1 MNSVIGYSS
10 SGTPVGRLVTLAVAI
25 AAPVRFSLRDFGRR
39 GLQRPPGSCVT
50 VRAAVGPLR
59 SGLRVDHL
67 PDSSADPAS
76 RRIPSPL
83 GPQAIA
89 RQETP
94 NEVLPVDSGT
104 LIAGRYRLDRVIASG
119 GMGAVWR
126 AEDERLDRTVA
137 IKVLHAGLDGSQR
150 PRDRFEREAK
160 TLASLKGPGCVE
172 VYDFGEEPDGD
183 RTVVFLVMELVD
195 GVSLAELLHREER
208 LDPERTMR
216 IVAETAEAL
225 AAAHRRGIVHRDI
238 KPGNILIDA
247 DGRVKVVDFGISLF
261 ANRSRLTPSDQVLGT
276 APYVSP
282 EQLRDKGVTG
292 QSDLYSLG
300 AVAYECLTGAPPFD
314 AADPAAVIHGHLYS
328 EPPALP
334 GDVPAEVAGV
344 VSRSLSKSPEE
355 RWESGDVLA
364 AAARAATTGQHPVAT
379 PPAGTATEATTADV
393 PPVQTPFAPPAEPP
407 VTPPSQ
413 PALVGPPAEGPRRR
427 RRMVLVGVAVAL
439 VLTVITVL
447 ALNPFAGDGKVA
459 DGDDG
464 ASPTGAASASTDGS
478 TTPASTATSETGAEG
493 TSAAAEET
501 GANGDNSGGGSED
514 DGATDGAADGGD
526 NGGGGNEDTGDDT
539 VKEGSGEVP
548 DVRGQT
554 TFDARDQ
561 LNSEGFSNVVAAVGY
576 YYITPEPEHCT
587 VIQQSPEPGGT
598 ADYGAQITVYFHERT
613 AEGTSCTW

>member
-1 MNSVIGYSS
+1 
-10 SGTPVGRLVTLAVAI
+10 L
-25 AAPVRFSLRDFGRR
+25 
-39 GLQRPPGSCVT
+39 
-50 VRAAVGPLR
+50 
-59 SGLRVDHL
+59 H
-67 PDSSADPAS
+67 
-76 RRIPSPL
+76 
-83 GPQAIA
+83 
-89 RQETP
+89 
-94 NEVLPVDSGT
+94 VDSGT

-137 IKVLHAGLDGSQR
+137 VKVLHAGLDGSQR

-183 RTVVFLVMELVD
+183 RTVVYLVMELVD

-216 IVAETAEAL
+216 IVAEAAEAL
-225 AAAHRRGIVHRDI
+225 ATAHRRGIVHRDI

-300 AVAYECLTGAPPFD
+300 AVAYECLTGTPPFD

-334 GDVPAEVAGV
+334 ADVPVDVAGV

-364 AAARAATTGQHPVAT
+364 AAARAATTGQQPVAT
-379 PPAGTATEATTADV
+379 PPVDTEATTADV
-393 PPVQTPFAPPAEPP
+393 PAAPFTPPAEPP
-407 VTPPSQ
+407 ATAPPP
-413 PALVGPPAEGPRRR
+413 PAAVEPPAEDPRRR
-427 RRMVLVGVAVAL
+427 RRMVLVGLAVAL
-439 VLTVITVL
+439 VLTVIAVL

-459 DGDDG
+459 DGG
-464 ASPTGAASASTDGS
+464 EGTSPTGAASATEDGS

-493 TSAAAEET
+493 TSAAEEPSAD
-501 GANGDNSGGGSED
+501 GGSSGGNEGDAE
-514 DGATDGAADGGD
+514 TDGAADGGST
-526 NGGGGNEDTGDDT
+526 GGGGDEDAGGDEPA
-539 VKEGSGEVP
+539 KEGSGEVP

-561 LNSEGFSNVVAAVGY
+561 LHAEGFSNVVASVGY
-576 YYITPEPEHCT
+576 YYYNPEPAHCT
-587 VIQQSPEPGGT
+587 VMQQTPGPGET
-598 ADYGAQITVYFHERT
+598 ADYGAQITLSFHERT

>member
-1 MNSVIGYSS
+1 
-10 SGTPVGRLVTLAVAI
+10 
-25 AAPVRFSLRDFGRR
+25 
-39 GLQRPPGSCVT
+39 
-50 VRAAVGPLR
+50 
-59 SGLRVDHL
+59 
-67 PDSSADPAS
+67 
-76 RRIPSPL
+76 
-83 GPQAIA
+83 
-89 RQETP
+89 
-94 NEVLPVDSGT
+94 VDSGT

-172 VYDFGEEPDGD
+172 IYDFGEEPDGD

-216 IVAETAEAL
+216 IVAEAAEAL
-225 AAAHRRGIVHRDI
+225 ATAHRRGIVHRDI

-282 EQLRDKGVTG
+282 EQLRNKGVTG

-300 AVAYECLTGAPPFD
+300 AVAYECLTGTPPFD
-314 AADPAAVIHGHLYS
+314 AADPAAVIHDHLYS

-334 GDVPAEVAGV
+334 ADVPVEVAGV

-379 PPAGTATEATTADV
+379 PPAGTPMEATTANV
-393 PPVQTPFAPPAEPP
+393 PAAEEAPIMPPAEPP

-413 PALVGPPAEGPRRR
+413 PTVVEPPAEGPRRR
-427 RRMVLVGVAVAL
+427 RRMVFVGLAVVL

-459 DGDDG
+459 DDG
-464 ASPTGAASASTDGS
+464 EGTSPTGAASASQDGS

-493 TSAAAEET
+493 TSAAEET
-501 GANGDNSGGGSED
+501 SADGDNSGGGSEGD
-514 DGATDGAADGGD
+514 AETDSAADGG
-526 NGGGGNEDTGDDT
+526 NNTGGGGDEDAGGDEP
-539 VKEGSGEVP
+539 VQEGSGDVP

-561 LNSEGFSNVVAAVGY
+561 LNAEGFSNVVASVGY
-576 YYITPEPEHCT
+576 YYYNPEPAHCT
-587 VIQQSPEPGGT
+587 VMQQTPGPGET
-598 ADYGAQITVYFHERT
+598 ADYDAQITLSFHERT